1 MASEEAA
8 VERTAGKGA
17 LNEGDLMT
25 LEQYAR
31 DREAF
36 RASVIAHKRA
46 RTVAI
51 GSNMTWVFEDRLT
64 IQYQVQEMLR
74 IERIFEP
81 RGIREELDA
90 YNPLIPDGGNWK
102 ATMMIEYPDP
112 HERAVALSRLRG
124 VEDHCYVEVAGLGRV
139 PAIADEDIERENAE
153 KTSAVHWLRFELLP
167 AMREAIRHGAAITAG
182 CDHPG
187 YRHSTV
193 LPAESARALG
203 RDLD

>member
-1 MASEEAA
+1 MNRA
-8 VERTAGKGA
+8 AGKGA
-17 LNEGDLMT
+17 LNAGDLMG

-36 RASVIAHKRA
+36 RAGVIAHKRA
-46 RTVAI
+46 RTVAV
-51 GSNMTWVFEDRLT
+51 GPNMTWIFEDRLT
-64 IQYQVQEMLR
+64 VQYQVQEMLR

-112 HERAVALSRLRG
+112 RERAAALARLRG
-124 VEDHCYVEVAGLGRV
+124 VEDHCYVEVAGHGRV
-139 PAIADEDIERENAE
+139 RAIADEDLERENAE
-153 KTSAVHWLRFELLP
+153 KTSAVHWLRFELAP
-167 AMREAIRHGAAITAG
+167 ALREAIRKGAAITVG

-187 YRHSTV
+187 YRQSVELT
-193 LPAESARALG
+193 AASAAALG